1 VIRLRNTS
9 TGVVVRVDDAT
20 ATRLGADWQPA
31 DAPAA
36 PVAAETGPAVARPRG
51 NASRAAWAAYADA
64 VGVEYGED
72 ATRNEIKAAVAATS

>member
-1 VIRLRNTS
+1 MVRLRNTS

-20 ATRLGADWQPA
+20 ATRLGSDWQPVDAPPAPVTA
-31 DAPAA
+31 DADAEPA
-36 PVAAETGPAVARPRG
+36 PPKG
-51 NASRAAWAAYADA
+51 NASRASWAAYADA